1 MRLFIFQITNDSIH
15 TLKFKLNPK
24 LTTDIGHPLGSEP
37 GSIVVE
43 MPRNSSGFN
52 FSMFLDWSTLIMP
65 KSHLLLMDKRRIV
78 GEKCNSNIDKL
89 A

>member
-52 FSMFLDWSTLIMP
+52 FSMFLD
-65 KSHLLLMDKRRIV
+65 
-78 GEKCNSNIDKL
+78 
-89 A
+89 